1 MAYNSKI
8 NKMRILTL
16 KLTPL
21 QFKEIEENAASK
33 GISKEKYGVE
43 ALEFYNRCT
52 NRNILANAFANA
64 SALVRASSMEINA
77 EFDQLIE

>member
-1 MAYNSKI
+1 
-8 NKMRILTL
+8 MRILTL

-21 QFKEIEENAASK
+21 QFKEIEENAATK
-33 GISKEKYGVE
+33 GISMEKYSIE

-52 NRNILANAFANA
+52 KRDMLANAFAKA
-64 SALVRASSMEINA
+64 SALGRASSMEINA

>member
-1 MAYNSKI
+1 
-8 NKMRILTL
+8 MRILTL

-21 QFKEIEENAASK
+21 QFEEIEKNAATK
-33 GISKEKYGVE
+33 GISKEKYGIE

-52 NRNILANAFANA
+52 KRNILANAFTKA
-64 SALVRASSMEINA
+64 SALVRTSSMEINA

>member
-1 MAYNSKI
+1 
-8 NKMRILTL
+8 MRILTL

-21 QFKEIEENAASK
+21 QFEEIEKNAATK
-33 GISKEKYGVE
+33 GISKEKYGIE
-43 ALEFYNRCT
+43 ALEFYNRWT

>member
-1 MAYNSKI
+1 
-8 NKMRILTL
+8 MRILTL

-21 QFKEIEENAASK
+21 QFKEIEENAATK
-33 GISKEKYGVE
+33 GILMEKYSIE
-43 ALEFYNRCT
+43 ALECYNRYT
-52 NRNILANAFANA
+52 KRDLLANAFTKA

>member
-1 MAYNSKI
+1 
-8 NKMRILTL
+8 MRILTL

-21 QFKEIEENAASK
+21 QFKEIEENAVIK
-33 GISKEKYGVE
+33 GISMEKYSIKAV
-43 ALEFYNRCT
+43 AFYNRYT
-52 NRNILANAFANA
+52 KRDQLANAFAKA

>member
-1 MAYNSKI
+1 
-8 NKMRILTL
+8 MRILTL

-21 QFKEIEENAASK
+21 QFEEIEKNAATK
-33 GISKEKYGVE
+33 GISKEKYGIE

-52 NRNILANAFANA
+52 KRDILANAFTKA
-64 SALVRASSMEINA
+64 SALVRESSMEINA